1 MLLIDPDYLLR
12 LLEERMAS
20 IAFQR
25 QDEMN
30 EYLNGYIDGF
40 GEAYRV
46 VSRNLH
52 GIWWDDCCQG
62 EYPDRTDF
70 DVR

>member
-1 MLLIDPDYLLR
+1 MLLIDPDYLLH
-12 LLEERMAS
+12 LLEGRMAS
-20 IAFQR
+20 IALQK
-25 QDEMN
+25 QNEAN

-40 GEAYRV
+40 EEAYRI

-52 GIWWDDCCQG
+52 GIWWDDYWQTR
-62 EYPDRTDF
+62 YPDRTDF